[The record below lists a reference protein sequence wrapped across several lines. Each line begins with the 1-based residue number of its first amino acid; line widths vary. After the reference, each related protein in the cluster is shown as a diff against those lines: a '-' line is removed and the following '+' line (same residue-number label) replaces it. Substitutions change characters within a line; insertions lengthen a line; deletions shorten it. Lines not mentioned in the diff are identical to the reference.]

1 MGTLAA
7 LSVTPKLWTCI
18 RRSLPLG
25 GWRIGRSFS
34 TDHRTSSGDAYSTSD
49 IRNIGIVA
57 HIDAGKTTLAEALL
71 SRGME
76 QNRHG
81 KMQQNPVQLDFMEQ
95 EIKRG
100 ITIRAACSSF
110 NWGRHHINIIDTPG
124 HTDFS
129 GEVFN
134 AMSVIGGCIIVID
147 GIKGVQ
153 AQTRH
158 LNAALPRNMPKILFI
173 NKIDRPGVSIE
184 ENLQSIREHLRLTTV
199 LINQPVEDS
208 KSMATNRRI
217 VSVLEEND
225 ECNDECAPMRDAL
238 TDCLCDIDDQVADI
252 YLTDGHVP
260 RDHLIAQLQKH
271 VGEGRVTPVL
281 CGSALTMAGVD
292 QLLNAV
298 CKLFPPPTTLGD
310 LQSSSKGYTL
320 VRTFKTVHGG
330 ASQIHAFCKV
340 LKGVATPGMRLHNL
354 ELGKAEQAGK
364 IFKIHGN
371 TYQERSDILMI
382 SGMQSARTGHLL
394 STDPKK
400 ILPSEYGTA
409 LSTVSAAT
417 RCVCFATFTPK
428 NGHSIDDVVDAMAKM
443 KIEDPSVYYKYDP
456 DAVDGLVVGGYG
468 EFHLE
473 ILAEML
479 KDDYGIPVQIGKLTV
494 ALKESPTDIAETSLY
509 TDATVPEVYS
519 RHHAPDKTHIGIHLI
534 MEPMEAGTSY
544 THRELGDKST
554 SPPSEGS
561 ASPTDAN
568 APINK
573 VDDENVVFLSPNG
586 SVIAQADAI
595 LASTKTRE
603 ILASVKQMLH
613 NVLAAGPLIGGS
625 MINTRVRH
633 GKTFMHGISDKGGE
647 NEDPAKL
654 HCRRYCQAAIRT
666 IRSGAKATASRA
678 LKEIYSNV
686 PIELH
691 QPVVSLNIVVPNE
704 YVGNVTTDLRR
715 QRNANIAT
723 IASEGSGSNVMSTIV
738 ANVPM
743 KHALGYTKALRALTN
758 GNATFTMV
766 PCGYTPVPANEANQ

>member
-1 MGTLAA
+1 MGTSAA
-7 LSVTPKLWTCI
+7 LSVTPKLWACI

-34 TDHRTSSGDAYSTSD
+34 TDHRPTSGDAYSTND

-81 KMQQNPVQLDFMEQ
+81 RMQQNPVQLDFMEQ

-158 LNAALPRNMPKILFI
+158 LNAALPRHMPKILFI
-173 NKIDRPGVSIE
+173 NKTDRPGVSIE
-184 ENLQSIREHLRLTTV
+184 ENLQSIRQHLRLNTV
-199 LINQPVEDS
+199 LVNQPVGDPR
-208 KSMATNRRI
+208 SMTTGKRI
-217 VSVLEEND
+217 VSVLEEGD
-225 ECNDECAPMRDAL
+225 ECHEERARMRDAL
-238 TDCLCDIDDQVADI
+238 TDCLCDIDEQIADV
-252 YLTDGHVP
+252 YLTDGHVSTEQ
-260 RDHLIAQLQKH
+260 LITQLQKH
-271 VGEGRVTPVL
+271 VGEGKLTPVL

-298 CKLFPPPTTLGD
+298 CRLFPPPTTLND
-310 LQSSSKGYTL
+310 LQSSNKGYTL
-320 VRTFKTVHGG
+320 VHTFKTVHGG

-340 LKGVATPGMRLHNL
+340 LKGIATPGMRLHNL
-354 ELGKAEQAGK
+354 ELGKTEQAGK

-371 TYQERSDILMI
+371 TYQERNRVVEGDILMI
-382 SGMQSARTGHLL
+382 SGMQHARTGHLL

-400 ILPSEYGTA
+400 TLPSEYSTP

-428 NGHSIDDVVDAMAKM
+428 NDHSIDDVVDAMAKM

-456 DAVDGLVVGGYG
+456 DAIDGLVVGGYG

-494 ALKESPTDIAETSLY
+494 ALKETPTDIVETSLY
-509 TDATVPEVYS
+509 TDATLPEGGCLS
-519 RHHAPDKTHIGIHLI
+519 LLMATCAADKTHVGIHLI
-534 MEPMEAGTSY
+534 MEPMETTISDPTASSM
-544 THRELGDKST
+544 ES
-554 SPPSEGS
+554 S
-561 ASPTDAN
+561 APTDAN

-573 VDDENVVFLSPNG
+573 VDDKNVVFLNPNG
-586 SVIAQADAI
+586 SVMAQTDAI

-625 MINTRVRH
+625 MINTRVRRSVGYLH
-633 GKTFMHGISDKGGE
+633 AVADKDCE
-647 NEDPAKL
+647 NEVTAKFN
-654 HCRRYCQAAIRT
+654 CRR
-666 IRSGAKATASRA
+666 
-678 LKEIYSNV
+678 
-686 PIELH
+686 
-691 QPVVSLNIVVPNE
+691 
-704 YVGNVTTDLRR
+704 
-715 QRNANIAT
+715 
-723 IASEGSGSNVMSTIV
+723 
-738 ANVPM
+738 
-743 KHALGYTKALRALTN
+743 
-758 GNATFTMV
+758 
-766 PCGYTPVPANEANQ
+766 